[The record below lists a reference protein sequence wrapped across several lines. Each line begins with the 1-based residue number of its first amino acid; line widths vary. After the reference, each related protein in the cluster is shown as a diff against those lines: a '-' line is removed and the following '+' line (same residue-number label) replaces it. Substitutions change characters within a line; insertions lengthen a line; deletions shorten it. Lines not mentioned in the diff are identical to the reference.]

1 MGWLQA
7 LERVRKYGTL
17 GQEDKKAKVEN
28 GQKMVATQ
36 FDMWPFERGALTGQ
50 GEDALLKIEAN
61 AEVIEESILSQQ
73 SYSKIFQGGSESN
86 GDVVF
91 GHILNGD
98 LKIEEVRILKAAA
111 PSAAEG
117 IVPSRWNVQT

>member
-1 MGWLQA
+1 
-7 LERVRKYGTL
+7 
-17 GQEDKKAKVEN
+17 
-28 GQKMVATQ
+28 
-36 FDMWPFERGALTGQ
+36 MWSFGRGALTGQ

-98 LKIEEVRILKAAA
+98 LKIEEVSILRAAT
-111 PSAAEG
+111 PSAAKG
-117 IVPSRWNVQT
+117 IAPSRWNVQT

>member
-1 MGWLQA
+1 VGWLQA
-7 LERVRKYGTL
+7 AKRMRKCWTL
-17 GQEDKKAKVEN
+17 GQEDRKAKVGN
-28 GQKMVATQ
+28 GQKIVVTQ
-36 FDMWPFERGALTGQ
+36 FDIWSFGQGTLTGQ
-50 GEDALLKIEAN
+50 GEDTLLKIEAN

-73 SYSKIFQGGSESN
+73 SYSKIFEGGSESN
-86 GDVVF
+86 GDAVL

-98 LKIEEVRILKAAA
+98 LKIEEVSILKAAT

>member
-1 MGWLQA
+1 MGWLQGT
-7 LERVRKYGTL
+7 ERMRKCSTL
-17 GQEDKKAKVEN
+17 GQKDKKAKVEN
-28 GQKMVATQ
+28 ERKMVVTQ
-36 FDMWPFERGALTGQ
+36 FGIWSFGQGASTGQ
-50 GEDALLKIEAN
+50 GEDTLFKIEAD

-98 LKIEEVRILKAAA
+98 LKIEEVRILKAAT